1 MGCDFVSLG
10 SGGDSTLPRRKHG
23 TMSDNWEMYFTH
35 VDDSSAAILVD
46 LGAALTAPDPERPM
60 LLWMWLQLKSPTEEG
75 FASDEEEPRLVEIE
89 DSFIDAVELTTGAVL
104 VGRVTTCGRRQFWFY
119 AKSSEGFED
128 SVAEAMQPFS
138 EDGYEYEIGEQED
151 EEWAHYTEVLY
162 PEPADLLDI
171 FNDRIIE
178 ELSESGDPLTS
189 SRVVEH
195 YSNFANEADRAAFV
209 CAAEAAGFKKLS
221 DEQSDEDDDELPF
234 SVTLQRDHAVDWDTI
249 DEMTF
254 TLFEL
259 AGEHN
264 GQYEGWGSP
273 VVTG

>member
-1 MGCDFVSLG
+1 
-10 SGGDSTLPRRKHG
+10 
-23 TMSDNWEMYFTH
+23 MSDNWEMYFAT
-35 VDDSSAAILVD
+35 VDDSSAQMLID
-46 LGAALTAPDPERPM
+46 LGIAPTVPDPERPM

-104 VGRVTTCGRRQFWFY
+104 VGRVTTCGRRQFYFY

-128 SVAEAMQPFS
+128 SVAEAMEAFAD
-138 EDGYEYEIGEQED
+138 DGYEYETGAEED
-151 EEWAHYTEVLY
+151 DEWAHYTEVLY
-162 PEPADLLDI
+162 PEPADLQEI
-171 FNDRIIE
+171 FNQRVIE
-178 ELSESGDPLTS
+178 QLSESGDPLTP
-189 SRVVEH
+189 SRTVEH
-195 YSNFANEADRAAFV
+195 YANFANEEDRAAF
-209 CAAEAAGFKKLS
+209 ASSAEAAGFKKLS
-221 DEQSDEDDDELPF
+221 EELSDEDDELLPF
-234 SVTLQRDHAVDWDTI
+234 GVTLQRDHAVDWDTI

-273 VVTG
+273 VVTD

>member
-1 MGCDFVSLG
+1 
-10 SGGDSTLPRRKHG
+10 
-23 TMSDNWEMYFTH
+23 MYFAT
-35 VDDSSAAILVD
+35 VDDSSAQMLVD
-46 LGAALTAPDPERPM
+46 LGVALMAPDPERPM

-128 SVAEAMQPFS
+128 SVAEALEAFAD
-138 EDGYEYEIGEQED
+138 DGYEYETGNEMD
-151 EEWAHYTEVLY
+151 EEWAHYAEVLY
-162 PEPADLLDI
+162 PEPADLQEI
-171 FNDRIIE
+171 FNQRVIE
-178 ELSESGDPLTS
+178 ELSESGDLLTS
-189 SRVVEH
+189 SRMVDH
-195 YSNFANEADRAAFV
+195 YANFANEADRAEFTS
-209 CAAEAAGFKKLS
+209 AAEAAGFKKLS
-221 DEQSDEDDDELPF
+221 EEQSDDDDDEFPF

-249 DEMTF
+249 DELTF